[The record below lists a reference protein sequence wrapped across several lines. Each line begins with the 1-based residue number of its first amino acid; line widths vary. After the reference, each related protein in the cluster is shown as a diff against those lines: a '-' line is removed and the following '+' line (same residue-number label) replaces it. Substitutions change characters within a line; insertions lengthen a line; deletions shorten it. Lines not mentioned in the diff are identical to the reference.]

1 LKDGINLE
9 QKFSIAFSN
18 KTWKSIVIVEI
29 RKSK

>member
-1 LKDGINLE
+1 LIGGL
-9 QKFSIAFSN
+9 SLLSGYIAFSN